1 MMSEQAASRTP
12 PPALTLEQRSAFYVL
27 GYLFLRMG
35 LFERSRRVFS
45 ALAALNPKDH
55 WAQRNLAAIAMH
67 AGDGAAALSHLQQA
81 LHEGPLSTSDAALH
95 LIRAKALWLEGRKDE
110 AKNAVNEFMHLT
122 GGEE

>member
-1 MMSEQAASRTP
+1 MMAEQAVN
-12 PPALTLEQRSAFYVL
+12 LTLEQRSALNVL

-35 LFERSRRVFS
+35 LFERARRVFS
-45 ALAALNPKDH
+45 ALAALNPHDH

-67 AGDGAAALSHLQQA
+67 AGDGAAALRHLQQA

-110 AKNAVNEFMHLT
+110 ARGAINEFLHLT